1 MAKETESIPLSEAI
15 SIDTEGFKRNYMLLM
30 EEDNNN
36 QMKNIIT
43 DELLSNTT
51 EIVLKKT
58 NHKKKSSKG
67 GQQTAQQKKTELKDR
82 NDQIKKQSIEL
93 LDKGR
98 EKREI
103 AGILATQ
110 FNLTPKRIREI
121 LSK

>member
-1 MAKETESIPLSEAI
+1 M
-15 SIDTEGFKRNYMLLM
+15 RNILF
-30 EEDNNN
+30 
-36 QMKNIIT
+36 
-43 DELLSNTT
+43 DEIVSNTT
-51 EIVLKKT
+51 ENVSKKT

-67 GQQTAQQKKTELKDR
+67 GQQTAQQMKTELKDR
-82 NDQIKKQSIEL
+82 NNQIKKQSIEL

-98 EKREI
+98 ENREI